1 MHAAHAPE
9 LDLDLDFVH
18 FELLCSW
25 RVLACP
31 SVVAAW
37 YKCFVAAVI
46 RRAQNSSLPRKTF
59 KMMRRVLCVALVGY
73 AAAFMAT
80 PSALPSLRRTG
91 AQCTAV
97 VMKSEQDATSQSLST
112 RRMVVGGLFG
122 LLAPLA
128 GMTSL
133 PADADAARSGGRV
146 GGGSFRPKSAP
157 RPAAP
162 RPAAPRASRSAPA
175 PATVISR
182 PSVTVIQSA
191 PAFGGYGG
199 GYGGFGGGFGGG
211 MFGNLNMPM
220 YAYFSAVCGCRAA

>member
-1 MHAAHAPE
+1 MK
-9 LDLDLDFVH
+9 
-18 FELLCSW
+18 LLQLGANP
-25 RVLACP
+25 VLQRSCHQRGGKLVSPNALN
-31 SVVAAW
+31 A
-37 YKCFVAAVI
+37 
-46 RRAQNSSLPRKTF
+46 RKTF
-59 KMMRRVLCVALVGY
+59 KMIRRVLCVALVGY

-97 VMKSEQDATSQSLST
+97 LMKSEQDATSQSLST

-162 RPAAPRASRSAPA
+162 RASRSANA

-211 MFGNLNMPM
+211 MFGNWNMPM
-220 YAYFSAVCGCRAA
+220 SCLFQCILWMSCGLN